1 MHDLRISRDEVEAR
15 QHRLLEVTDEY
26 DGVVIFGFV
35 NLQYFSNFYNVPT
48 QRPVALG
55 LTPEST
61 HLVVPKQDVIHVE
74 RNDDFVYDELHSYY
88 EYPQSSPMETV
99 AEMCAALGIDEGAI
113 AADADGPPRKLGYYG
128 PRLSDVVDATVTPI
142 DEQLQ
147 EARRVKSDAEL
158 ELYREGG
165 RWARLAHQQLQDR
178 MAVGAYPLEVAQR
191 VEADAA
197 RTMLDALGDRYQL
210 TSWGPPIEVVFTAGE
225 GTAFSHNIDQTKR
238 IAPGDVIET
247 FVMVD
252 VDSYKTGKLER
263 TMVVG
268 EPTEEQRYYFE
279 LMREAGDRIA
289 AAIEPGVEYGVAE
302 EVADEYFSEHGVTDL
317 QHHRPGHGM
326 GLTWLSY
333 PLLDRGLEGT
343 FTEGEVF
350 TIEPGLYVPSVGG
363 FRHCD
368 TVTVTAD
375 GLEFLTEYPRDL
387 ESLTVPVK

>member
-1 MHDLRISRDEVEAR
+1 MHDLRIARAEIEAR
-15 QHRLLEVTDEY
+15 QRNLLEATDEY
-26 DGVVIFGFV
+26 DGVVLFGFV
-35 NLQYFSNFYNVPT
+35 NLQYFSNFYNIPT

-55 LTPEST
+55 LTADAT

-99 AEMCAALGIDEGAI
+99 AEMCATLGIDSGSV
-113 AADADGPPRKLGYYG
+113 AADSDGPPRKLGYYG
-128 PRLSDVVDATVTPI
+128 PRLSDIVDAEVTPI

-147 EARRVKSDAEL
+147 DIRRIKSAAEL

-165 RWARLAHQQLQDR
+165 QWATLAHRRLQDR
-178 MAVGAYPLEVAQR
+178 MEVGTYPIEIAQR
-191 VEADAA
+191 VEADVT
-197 RTMLDALGDRYQL
+197 RTMLDTLGDRYQM
-210 TSWGPPIEVVFTAGE
+210 TSWRPPVEAVFTAGE
-225 GTAFSHNIDQTKR
+225 GTAFSHNIDQAKR
-238 IAPGDVIET
+238 LSPGDVVET
-247 FVMVD
+247 FVMVN
-252 VDSYKTGKLER
+252 VDNYKTGKLER

-268 EPTEEQRYYFE
+268 EPTADQRHYFE

-289 AAIEPGVEYGVAE
+289 AAIEPGVAYGTAE
-302 EVADEYFSEHGVTDL
+302 DVADEYFAEHGVAEL

-333 PLLDRGLEGT
+333 PLLDRGLDGT

-350 TIEPGLYVPSVGG
+350 TIEPGLYVPDVGG

-368 TVTVTAD
+368 TVTVTDD
-375 GLEFLTEYPRDL
+375 GVEFLTDYPRDL
-387 ESLTVPVK
+387 ESLVVPVE